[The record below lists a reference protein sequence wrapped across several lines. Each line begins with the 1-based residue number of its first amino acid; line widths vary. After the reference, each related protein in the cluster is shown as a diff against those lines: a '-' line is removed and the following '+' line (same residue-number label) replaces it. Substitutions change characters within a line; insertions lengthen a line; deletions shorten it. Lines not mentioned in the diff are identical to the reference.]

1 MNNEIDIKTL
11 KPFTRFICTIGE
23 LPTSYVVS
31 MSYEEQLLWLCN
43 YLEKTVI
50 PTLNNN
56 SLATQELQER
66 FIELK
71 EYIDT
76 YFDNLDIQE
85 EVDNKLDEMYENGQL
100 QSLIEEFIEL
110 SVTFTYNTVAEM
122 KEASNLVAGSF
133 IKTNGFY
140 SYNDGG
146 GAYYKVRE
154 IINTD
159 VIDNILLFAL
169 EDENLVAE
177 LMIQDEMNVKQY
189 GAKDDNTTDNSTSFI
204 KAFNNIK
211 SVLNINGDTFKI
223 VSGVALTEKNNLTIN
238 FNAKLH
244 MASSSEA
251 GTGCITLRGCK
262 NIEINNPYI
271 YSERDKPESPLG
283 NTTRVTELGSNIN
296 GFVIRSCEEIYI
308 NNSHF
313 ENMANDFRI
322 SDRTDIEN
330 PTHSKNIYI
339 DKYYSLNA
347 SLNSITANSDYVYF
361 KNANLT
367 PAIDLGTGDHCFYL
381 TGGASNI
388 YLENI
393 NFTAPDVNFGI
404 FLSSRGD
411 TNNGNIFINN
421 CNITAKALY
430 YTEHGNKTIIENT
443 VFNQL
448 YVSGALILTPANNG
462 TLIVKNCE
470 FNNIGTRLFNVTTN
484 GTTLYFDNNIVKMDG
499 THEISLFQGANDTTS
514 CIIRVSNSSFYNLL
528 SYLVYVGTNLSGY
541 DIAFNDCYIETK
553 GGNLFSKRNT
563 TAKLMFS
570 NTQIVKVVEP
580 ETGTL
585 YYNGGLDSSNTTF
598 LNVYILGYQTIAN
611 STAIANLVKLNS
623 YWNNSLIS

>member
-1 MNNEIDIKTL
+1 MIKIETVG
-11 KPFTRFICTIGE
+11 KPYMRYLAKVIPLAFDE
-23 LPTSYVVS
+23 S
-31 MSYEEQLLWLCN
+31 MSYYEQILSLLH
-43 YLEKTVI
+43 YLKDEVMPVI
-50 PTLNNN
+50 NNN
-56 SLATQELQER
+56 AEAVVELQNL
-66 FIELK
+66 FNELK
-71 EYIDT
+71 DYVDN

-85 EVDNKLDEMYENGQL
+85 EVDNKLEEMYENGQL

-122 KEASNLVAGSF
+122 KEASNLVNGSF
-133 IKTNGFY
+133 VKTNGFY
-140 SYNDGG
+140 EYNDGG
-146 GAYYKVRE
+146 SALYKVRTL
-154 IINTD
+154 INTD
-159 VIDNILLFAL
+159 VVDEILLIAL
-169 EDENLVAE
+169 DDPTLVAE

-211 SVLNINGDTFKI
+211 SVLNIYGNTFKL

-283 NTTRVTELGSNIN
+283 STTRVTELGSNIN

-322 SDRTDIEN
+322 ADRTDIEN

-367 PAIDLGTGDHCFYL
+367 PAIELGSGDHCFYL

-411 TNNGNIFINN
+411 TTNGNIFINN

-514 CIIRVSNSSFYNLL
+514 CTIRVSNSRFYNLL

-541 DIAFNDCYIETK
+541 DIIFRDCYIETK
-553 GGNLFSKRNT
+553 DGNLFSKRNGS
-563 TAKLMFS
+563 AKLMFS
-570 NTQIVKVVEP
+570 NSQIIKVANAES
-580 ETGTL
+580 GTL
-585 YYNGGLDSSNTTF
+585 YYNGGLDSTNTTF

-623 YWNNSLIS
+623 YWNNTLIS